1 MTHIPIPPLG
11 SPISIGGVNTDIAEL
26 KKATGI
32 DDLFSLTLPEGGII
46 YFAGAF
52 WALGGSRLFSRRYA
66 AAAL

>member
-11 SPISIGGVNTDIAEL
+11 SPVSIGGVTYIAAL
-26 KKATGI
+26 KKTTGI
-32 DDLFSLTLPEGGII
+32 DHLFSLGPGEGGII

-52 WALGGSRLFSRRYA
+52 WALGGSRLFSRRYM